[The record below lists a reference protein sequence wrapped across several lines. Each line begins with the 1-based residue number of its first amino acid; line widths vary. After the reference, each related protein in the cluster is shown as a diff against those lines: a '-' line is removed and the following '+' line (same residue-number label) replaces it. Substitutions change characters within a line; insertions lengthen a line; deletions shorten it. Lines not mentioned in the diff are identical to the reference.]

1 MPEKSGPVTWLFL
14 VYRIPREPSAGRVFT
29 WRKLQQ
35 LGAISLQDAIWVL
48 PKTPRTQEQLQWLVT
63 EIRELN
69 GEATLWEAQAIS
81 ATDADQLR
89 NQFIESVEGAYRA
102 IIAALKS
109 KDRDLGIL
117 SKRFHEAQVKD
128 FFASAL
134 GTKTREKLLAAG
146 RE

>member
-1 MPEKSGPVTWLFL
+1 MPEKNGPVTWLFL

-63 EIRELN
+63 EIKELN
-69 GEATLWEAQAIS
+69 GEATLWEAQAVS

-89 NQFIESVEGAYRA
+89 LQFVEAVEGEYRE
-102 IIAALKS
+102 IISALKV
-109 KDRDLGIL
+109 KDRDLGVL
-117 SKRFHEAQVKD
+117 SKQFQEAQSKD
-128 FFASAL
+128 FFASSL
-134 GTKTREKLLAAG
+134 GPKTREKLLAAG
-146 RE
+146 GE

>member
-1 MPEKSGPVTWLFL
+1 MPEKNGSITWLFL

-63 EIRELN
+63 EIKELK
-69 GEATLWEAQAIS
+69 GEATLWEAQAVS
-81 ATDADQLR
+81 VPDGDQLR
-89 NQFIESVEGAYRA
+89 KQFVESVEGEYRE
-102 IIAALKS
+102 IIAALKT

-117 SKRFHEAQVKD
+117 SKRFQVAQSKD

-134 GTKTREKLLAAG
+134 GLKTREKLLAAG
-146 RE
+146 GE

>member
-69 GEATLWEAQAIS
+69 GEATLWEAQAVS

-89 NQFIESVEGAYRA
+89 LQFVEAVEDEYRE
-102 IIAALKS
+102 IIAALKT
-109 KDRDLGIL
+109 RDHDLDML
-117 SKRFHEAQVKD
+117 SKRFQVAQSKD
-128 FFASAL
+128 FFTSSI
-134 GTKTREKLLAAG
+134 GPKTREKLLAAG